1 MEVDINTSKR
11 NMSEINETGSS
22 SRRNPLLWISLVI
35 VGLILFVLLKG
46 ERGDLVS
53 GNIDAD
59 LNSYEIEST
68 DQATETD
75 DSASTIEQNELL
87 LPGKRARQYIERVRE
102 VGKPYPLEIVFEK
115 AQAFRQEGNLADAH
129 LLLFFSARENY
140 LPAMMEMGEM
150 SDPTR
155 FQAAESLLDNADVVQ
170 AYKWYQKAANQGYQP
185 AEERV
190 VELRQWA
197 LDEAQ
202 SGNSDARQ
210 LLLNFK

>member
-129 LLLFFSARENY
+129 LLLFFAARENY
-140 LPAMMEMGEM
+140 SAGHDGDGGDVR
-150 SDPTR
+150 SDTLSGGRIPVGQCRCRAGIQVVPKGCEPGIPTC
-155 FQAAESLLDNADVVQ
+155 
-170 AYKWYQKAANQGYQP
+170 
-185 AEERV
+185 
-190 VELRQWA
+190 
-197 LDEAQ
+197 
-202 SGNSDARQ
+202 
-210 LLLNFK
+210 